1 MSSPAIAALGSIS
14 PTRLGFCQRC
24 GDPIS
29 GKIRCSRCGGTSKE
43 PRIRSTQVLCS
54 SIKKSDPW
62 AHRYVHTNDQFPET
76 TDIDDEY
83 LHNQPPPLSPKRA
96 SYDPALGFGMP
107 SRISRDLRTSASI
120 KTDLAGSG
128 GLELNLGTSPNDR
141 LSPAPRTVEK
151 EERRLSQ
158 DYSAPVVK
166 GSDGVLSKVCGSLV
180 EPSATRNRWACADCA
195 TVFAR
200 DSTLYAAPASLQSH
214 DGAYYCR
221 DCYAKRYSLGDCNAC
236 GRDVLGSTKEDG
248 KYVKASAGIW
258 HGRCWKCTSCSKGS
272 KEGVE
277 ILVGMDGN
285 PTCEGCFDRPKR
297 RAAQAESPLPG
308 AKEDLGLPDVRRLTR
323 LGGARNGPM
332 GATIAEL
339 TKKLGQQS
347 VTTTSPRI
355 PFSTSR
361 SGSNT
366 SLPKSSSSN
375 GSLDT
380 KRSSQNYAFPNHIP
394 TSPGKVAMARSGSLM
409 GSPPKPR
416 PLTAQFRDGLNL
428 AAFQPAFST
437 AADGED
443 ERVYRRDSR
452 SRSVSP
458 VKRTEWKSAKQTASD
473 SQSGREKDATSP
485 SLCLATDTMAQSKV
499 PGSPSLPPSI
509 TDASNTNRLDLPIH
523 SGGEPGRRRTSSGFP
538 RPLNSPFSKT
548 ADPTEPIQ
556 GEKLASSLE
565 KDLPND
571 NHVSLEPA
579 SGTVRCAVCHL
590 LPFERV
596 SANADEVVM
605 VTLSDHVHLHAECF
619 TCSVCGERIDGTRT
633 FVRLSG
639 DAMAAAYAHP
649 HCSPTVRL
657 TVVQAKGEG
666 KEGEG
671 RSFRSSLDP
680 ASALVTGKG
689 DGGGRSHA
697 THQRELKPSPTPS
710 PATSMRDRGATARA
724 SILPASAVVDAAGM
738 VKSTTSQYTT
748 PSATQQP
755 SGAIRRFQ
763 PTAGAAPP
771 TRSTI
776 LSAPTATVPITRNP
790 AAGIFSRLHALSSAS
805 GNSALTTTTSSTS
818 STRFGGMQNCAFCG
832 EKLSSL
838 ESVLGPRGTQWHKNC
853 LICRAPPPPTP
864 KGAFVSYR
872 KETPKWCGKK
882 LDSGAKVNGQ
892 GEVRCRDCYDRE
904 SGAFRI
910 KT

>member
-1 MSSPAIAALGSIS
+1 MSSPAFAPLGSIS

-43 PRIRSTQVLCS
+43 PRIRSTQALS
-54 SIKKSDPW
+54 PNNKKADPW
-62 AHRYVHTNDQFPET
+62 AHRYVHADDPLADT
-76 TDIDDEY
+76 TDNDEEY

-120 KTDLAGSG
+120 KADLAGSG
-128 GLELNLGTSPNDR
+128 GLELNLGTSPNHR
-141 LSPAPRTVEK
+141 LSPAPTTVEK
-151 EERRLSQ
+151 DERRASQ

-200 DSTLYAAPASLQSH
+200 DSTLYAAPTSLQSH
-214 DGAYYCR
+214 DAAYYCR

-277 ILVGMDGN
+277 VFVGMDGN
-285 PTCEGCFDRPKR
+285 PTCEGCFDKPKR
-297 RAAQAESPLPG
+297 RSTQTEPPPPTS

-323 LGGARNGPM
+323 MGGARNGPM

-347 VTTTSPRI
+347 VVTTSPRI

-361 SGSNT
+361 SSSNT
-366 SLPKSSSSN
+366 SLAKSSSSN

-380 KRSSQNYAFPNHIP
+380 IRSSQNYAFPNHVP
-394 TSPGKVAMARSGSLM
+394 TTPGKVAMARSGSLT

-428 AAFQPAFST
+428 AAFQPAFP
-437 AADGED
+437 AVADGED
-443 ERVYRRDSR
+443 ERAYRRDSR

-458 VKRTEWKSAKQTASD
+458 VKRTEWKPNQQAAFDSRSAVAK
-473 SQSGREKDATSP
+473 GATLSMETDKK
-485 SLCLATDTMAQSKV
+485 ATSKV
-499 PGSPSLPPSI
+499 PGSPSLPPS
-509 TDASNTNRLDLPIH
+509 TTTSNTSRLDLPLH
-523 SGGEPGRRRTSSGFP
+523 SGTEPGRRRTSSGFP
-538 RPLNSPFSKT
+538 RPLNSPFSKNV
-548 ADPTEPIQ
+548 DPTEPIQ
-556 GEKLASSLE
+556 GEKPTSSLE
-565 KDLPND
+565 SDLLND
-571 NHVSLEPA
+571 NNVVLEPA

-605 VTLSDHVHLHAECF
+605 VTLSDNVHLHAECF
-619 TCSVCGERIDGTRT
+619 TCSVCGGRIDGTKT

-639 DAMAAAYAHP
+639 DTEMATYAHP

-666 KEGEG
+666 REAEG

-680 ASALVTGKG
+680 ASALVTGKA

-724 SILPASAVVDAAGM
+724 SILPESTAVDAVGS
-738 VKSTTSQYTT
+738 VKSTTANNAI
-748 PSATQQP
+748 PSATQHP
-755 SGAIRRFQ
+755 NGAIRRFQ

-776 LSAPTATVPITRNP
+776 LSPPTAIPIARNP

-805 GNSALTTTTSSTS
+805 GNPTLTNQSTS
-818 STRFGGMQNCAFCG
+818 STRLGGMQNCAFCG

-838 ESVLGPRGTQWHKNC
+838 ESVLGPRGTQWHKTC
-853 LICRAPPPPTP
+853 LICRAPPQPPP